1 MDTKAIVARQR
12 LQAMVEK
19 KKMEEEKKL
28 MEKKLND
35 LVNQLQEMEE
45 KKKQAM
51 KQATEKV
58 KKLILQ
64 MIETLEVMEKKNE
77 VLEEM
82 MVQVMEQEKEKG
94 KRIDGILTADEH
106 HVWHTEEPLSLDAMT
121 LKARETDP
129 GFTPV
134 ACGTINKYGRYE
146 MIPWAEG
153 LKREANGTLK
163 TKTSFTKS
171 GGKSFMK
178 QIASGRV
185 KMQFTC
191 EYCHTGARG
200 VEPLKQCGDCMVAA
214 YCSKECQA
222 IHWKKHKRVC
232 RIMKKEGRGLL
243 Y

>member
-1 MDTKAIVARQR
+1 MMNDNKAKVARER
-12 LQAMVEK
+12 LQAMVAK
-19 KKMEEEKKL
+19 KKIEELKKVME
-28 MEKKLND
+28 
-35 LVNQLQEMEE
+35 
-45 KKKQAM
+45 QAM
-51 KQATEKV
+51 KQAMELK

-77 VLEEM
+77 VLEEL
-82 MVQVMEQEKEKG
+82 MEQEKAKG

-134 ACGTINKYGRYE
+134 ACGTINKYGRFE

-171 GGKSFMK
+171 GDKSFMK

-200 VEPLKQCGDCMVAA
+200 VEPLKQCADCMVAA

>member
-1 MDTKAIVARQR
+1 MMNDRAKVARER
-12 LQAMVEK
+12 LQAMVAK
-19 KKMEEEKKL
+19 KAMEEL
-28 MEKKLND
+28 ME
-35 LVNQLQEMEE
+35 
-45 KKKQAM
+45 QAM
-51 KQATEKV
+51 EMK

-64 MIETLEVMEKKNE
+64 QIETLEVMFKKNE

-82 MVQVMEQEKEKG
+82 MEQEKAKG
-94 KRIDGILTADEH
+94 KRIDGILTADEQQ
-106 HVWHTEEPLSLDAMT
+106 VWHTEEPLSLDAMT

-134 ACGTINKYGRYE
+134 ACGTINKYGRFE

-153 LKREANGTLK
+153 LKREANGTFK

-171 GGKSFMK
+171 GEKSYMK
-178 QIASGRV
+178 QLASGRV

-214 YCSKECQA
+214 YCSKECQT
-222 IHWKKHKRVC
+222 IHWKKHKLVC

>member
-1 MDTKAIVARQR
+1 MNDNKAKVARER
-12 LQAMVEK
+12 LQAMVAK
-19 KKMEEEKKL
+19 KKIEELKKVME
-28 MEKKLND
+28 
-35 LVNQLQEMEE
+35 
-45 KKKQAM
+45 QAM
-51 KQATEKV
+51 KQAMELK

-77 VLEEM
+77 VLEEL
-82 MVQVMEQEKEKG
+82 MEQEKAKG

-171 GGKSFMK
+171 GDKSFMK

>member
-1 MDTKAIVARQR
+1 MMNDRAKVARER
-12 LQAMVEK
+12 LQAMVAK
-19 KKMEEEKKL
+19 KKMEEEKKV

-35 LVNQLQEMEE
+35 LVVQLQEVEE

-77 VLEEM
+77 VLEEL
-82 MVQVMEQEKEKG
+82 MEQEKAKG

-214 YCSKECQA
+214 YCSKECQT
-222 IHWKKHKRVC
+222 IHWKKHKHVC

>member
-1 MDTKAIVARQR
+1 MMNDNKAKVARER
-12 LQAMVEK
+12 LQAMVAK
-19 KKMEEEKKL
+19 KKIEELKKVME
-28 MEKKLND
+28 
-35 LVNQLQEMEE
+35 
-45 KKKQAM
+45 QAM
-51 KQATEKV
+51 KQAMELK

-77 VLEEM
+77 VLEEL
-82 MVQVMEQEKEKG
+82 MEQEKAKG

-134 ACGTINKYGRYE
+134 ACGTINKYGRFE

-171 GGKSFMK
+171 GDKSFMK

>member
-1 MDTKAIVARQR
+1 MVNDNKAKVARER
-12 LQAMVEK
+12 LQAMVAK
-19 KKMEEEKKL
+19 KKIEELKKVME
-28 MEKKLND
+28 
-35 LVNQLQEMEE
+35 
-45 KKKQAM
+45 QAM
-51 KQATEKV
+51 KQAMELK

-77 VLEEM
+77 VLEEL
-82 MVQVMEQEKEKG
+82 MEQEKAKG

-171 GGKSFMK
+171 GDKSFMK

>member
-1 MDTKAIVARQR
+1 MDNKAKVARER
-12 LQAMVEK
+12 LQAMVAK
-19 KKMEEEKKL
+19 KKIEELKKVME
-28 MEKKLND
+28 
-35 LVNQLQEMEE
+35 
-45 KKKQAM
+45 QAM
-51 KQATEKV
+51 KQAMELK

-77 VLEEM
+77 VLEEL
-82 MVQVMEQEKEKG
+82 MEQEKAKG

-171 GGKSFMK
+171 GDKSFMK

>member
-1 MDTKAIVARQR
+1 MMNDNKAKVARER
-12 LQAMVEK
+12 LQAMVAK
-19 KKMEEEKKL
+19 KKIEELKKVME
-28 MEKKLND
+28 
-35 LVNQLQEMEE
+35 
-45 KKKQAM
+45 QAM
-51 KQATEKV
+51 KQAMELK

-77 VLEEM
+77 VLEEL
-82 MVQVMEQEKEKG
+82 MEQEKAKG

-171 GGKSFMK
+171 GDKSFMK

>member
-1 MDTKAIVARQR
+1 MDNKAKVARER
-12 LQAMVEK
+12 LQAMVAK
-19 KKMEEEKKL
+19 KKIEELKKVME
-28 MEKKLND
+28 
-35 LVNQLQEMEE
+35 
-45 KKKQAM
+45 QAM
-51 KQATEKV
+51 KQAMELK

-77 VLEEM
+77 VLEEL
-82 MVQVMEQEKEKG
+82 MEQEKAKG

-200 VEPLKQCGDCMVAA
+200 VEPLKQCADCMVAA

>member
-1 MDTKAIVARQR
+1 MNDNKAKVARER
-12 LQAMVEK
+12 LQAMVAK
-19 KKMEEEKKL
+19 KKIEELKKVME
-28 MEKKLND
+28 
-35 LVNQLQEMEE
+35 
-45 KKKQAM
+45 QAM
-51 KQATEKV
+51 KQAMELK

-77 VLEEM
+77 VLEEL
-82 MVQVMEQEKEKG
+82 MEQEKAKG

-214 YCSKECQA
+214 YCSKECQT
-222 IHWKKHKRVC
+222 IHWKKHKHV
-232 RIMKKEGRGLL
+232 LP
-243 Y
+243 

>member
-1 MDTKAIVARQR
+1 MMNDNKAKVARER
-12 LQAMVEK
+12 LQAMVAK
-19 KKMEEEKKL
+19 KKIEELKKVME
-28 MEKKLND
+28 
-35 LVNQLQEMEE
+35 
-45 KKKQAM
+45 QAM
-51 KQATEKV
+51 KQAMELK

-77 VLEEM
+77 VLEEL
-82 MVQVMEQEKEKG
+82 MEQEKAKG

-200 VEPLKQCGDCMVAA
+200 VEPLKQCADCMVAA

>member
-1 MDTKAIVARQR
+1 MMNDNKAKVARER
-12 LQAMVEK
+12 LQAMVAK
-19 KKMEEEKKL
+19 KKIEELKKVME
-28 MEKKLND
+28 
-35 LVNQLQEMEE
+35 
-45 KKKQAM
+45 QAM
-51 KQATEKV
+51 KQAMELK

-77 VLEEM
+77 VLEEL
-82 MVQVMEQEKEKG
+82 MEQEKAKG

-134 ACGTINKYGRYE
+134 ACGTINKYGRFE

-153 LKREANGTLK
+153 LKREANGTFK

-171 GGKSFMK
+171 GEKSYMK
-178 QIASGRV
+178 QLASGRV

-214 YCSKECQA
+214 YCSKECQT
-222 IHWKKHKRVC
+222 IHWKKHKHVC